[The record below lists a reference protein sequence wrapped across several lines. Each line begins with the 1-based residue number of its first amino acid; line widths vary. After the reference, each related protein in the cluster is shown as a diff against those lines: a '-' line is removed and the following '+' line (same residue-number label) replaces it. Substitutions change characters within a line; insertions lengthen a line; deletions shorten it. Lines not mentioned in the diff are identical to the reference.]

1 MIAAAIDGW
10 AQESEQWRDE
20 REEVCAMAEELL
32 DAKIGAMT
40 EELLDAQ
47 ALRKMWL

>member
-1 MIAAAIDGW
+1 MRFVVLSAC
-10 AQESEQWRDE
+10 RDE

-40 EELLDAQ
+40 EDLLDAQ
-47 ALRKMWL
+47 ALRKM